1 MSDNY
6 GVPLKFFNLLGK
18 GELRSGRVI
27 VAFIAVTILLGAIIK
42 IQAEQNDQLTKANIE
57 LQGQR
62 IMYGFPNSD
71 GVFISQNKIPDSHIV
86 AFVAVFLDNA
96 FNFTPESSFTNANEA
111 MRLMSP
117 RLRAL
122 QEDNLK
128 LTAKQSEEQQITQVF
143 VRTSPF
149 KIEHDP
155 SVGYVVSFQASRYR
169 ATLNTVFDRK
179 KFNVKIL
186 IKPVKVSKHF
196 EWAVVAD
203 DMKQQEITD

>member
-6 GVPLKFFNLLGK
+6 GVPLRYFNLLGK

-27 VAFIAVTILLGAIIK
+27 VAFIAATVVLSAVIWALVN
-42 IQAEQNDQLTKANIE
+42 QNMELQRANTE

-62 IMYGFPNSD
+62 IMYGFPNAE
-71 GVFISQNKIPDSHIV
+71 GVFISESQIPDRHII
-86 AFVAVFLDNA
+86 AFASVFLDNF

-117 RLRAL
+117 RMRAL

-128 LTAKQSEEQQITQVF
+128 NVAKQSADQQITQVF
-143 VRTSPF
+143 VRTT
-149 KIEHDP
+149 KYTIEYDKTI
-155 SVGYVVSFQASRYR
+155 GYVLSFGASRYR
-169 ATLNTVFDRK
+169 ATLSTVFDRRK
-179 KFNVKIL
+179 YNVKLL

-203 DMKQQEITD
+203 DIQQQEIIQ

>member
-42 IQAEQNDQLTKANIE
+42 ILADQNEQLQRANVE
-57 LQGQR
+57 LQNQR
-62 IMYGFPNSD
+62 IMYGFPNAE
-71 GVFISQNKIPDSHIV
+71 GVFISQNKIPDSHIL
-86 AFVAVFLDNA
+86 AFTAVFVDNA
-96 FNFTPESSFTNANEA
+96 FNFTPESAFTNVNEA

-122 QEDNLK
+122 QEDNLRN
-128 LTAKQSEEQQITQVF
+128 TAKQSEEQQITQVF
-143 VRTSPF
+143 VRTSPI
-149 KIEHDP
+149 KIEYDA
-155 SVGYVVSFQASRYR
+155 SIGYIVSFQASRHR
-169 ATLNTVFDRK
+169 ATLNTVFK
-179 KFNVKIL
+179 STKFNMKIL

-196 EWAVVAD
+196 DWAVVAD
-203 DMKQQEITD
+203 DMQQKEIVE